1 VYSDK
6 INMKRFFYLIY
17 LVVGVLILFQ
27 TSRLIGTAVER
38 RFLREL
44 KPARVERALQQ
55 HRWPEP
61 VIDYDISMFSSPLFS
76 LRQPGAALT
85 DEGEETGEG
94 FDSPLVKNYELNG
107 VIILSGNKSMALIR
121 RTRERE
127 SQMYKK
133 GDMIDS
139 YELVKIERHRVFL
152 SNGLSTSILPMYYK
166 HTVRRA
172 GTSRTATPK
181 KEASSSY
188 ADAKQFKKVLSRSD
202 VENRVFSKVNEIL
215 TQIAISPYMV
225 NGKMQGLRLIRVP
238 NESIVFELGGRSGDV
253 IKRVN
258 GHELNQ
264 VDQMYKLWENIKD
277 DSSITVDLE
286 RKKQMFSYNF
296 EIRE

>member
-1 VYSDK
+1 
-6 INMKRFFYLIY
+6 MKKLFYLIY
-17 LVVGVLILFQ
+17 IALGVLILFQ
-27 TSRLIGTAVER
+27 TSKLIGTAVER
-38 RFLREL
+38 RLLREL
-44 KPARVERALQQ
+44 KPIRVERVPQQ
-55 HRWPEP
+55 TRWPEP
-61 VIDYDISMFSSPLFS
+61 GIDYDISMFSSPLFS
-76 LRQPGAALT
+76 LRQPGTSLPEEGGEA
-85 DEGEETGEG
+85 DEGV
-94 FDSPLVKNYELNG
+94 DSPLVNSYELNG
-107 VIILSGNKSMALIR
+107 VIILPGDRSMALIR

-127 SQMYKK
+127 SQTYKK

-152 SNGLSTSILPMYYK
+152 SDGLSTSVLPMFHK

-172 GTSRTATPK
+172 STVRASTPK
-181 KEASSSY
+181 REESSDY

-225 NGKMQGLRLIRVP
+225 NGEMQGLRLIRVP

>member
-1 VYSDK
+1 
-6 INMKRFFYLIY
+6 MKKLFYLIY
-17 LVVGVLILFQ
+17 IALGVLILFQ
-27 TSRLIGTAVER
+27 TSKLIGTAVER
-38 RFLREL
+38 RLLREL
-44 KPARVERALQQ
+44 KPNRLERVPQQ
-55 HRWPEP
+55 TRWPEP
-61 VIDYDISMFSSPLFS
+61 GIDYDISMFSSPLFS
-76 LRQPGAALT
+76 LRQPGTSLPEEGGET
-85 DEGEETGEG
+85 DEGM
-94 FDSPLVKNYELNG
+94 DSPLVKSYELNG
-107 VIILSGNKSMALIR
+107 VIILPGDRSMALIR

-127 SQMYKK
+127 SQTYKK

-152 SNGLSTSILPMYYK
+152 SDGLSTSVLPMFHK
-166 HTVRRA
+166 HTVRRV
-172 GTSRTATPK
+172 RTVRASTPK
-181 KEASSSY
+181 QEASSDF

-225 NGKMQGLRLIRVP
+225 NGEMQGLRLIRVP

>member
-1 VYSDK
+1 
-6 INMKRFFYLIY
+6 
-17 LVVGVLILFQ
+17 
-27 TSRLIGTAVER
+27 
-38 RFLREL
+38 
-44 KPARVERALQQ
+44 
-55 HRWPEP
+55 
-61 VIDYDISMFSSPLFS
+61 
-76 LRQPGAALT
+76 
-85 DEGEETGEG
+85 
-94 FDSPLVKNYELNG
+94 
-107 VIILSGNKSMALIR
+107 
-121 RTRERE
+121 
-127 SQMYKK
+127 
-133 GDMIDS
+133 MIDS

-152 SNGLSTSILPMYYK
+152 SDGLSTSVLPMFHK

-172 GTSRTATPK
+172 GTVRASTPK
-181 KEASSSY
+181 QEESSDY

-225 NGKMQGLRLIRVP
+225 NGEMQGLRLIRVP

>member
-1 VYSDK
+1 
-6 INMKRFFYLIY
+6 MKKLFYLIY
-17 LVVGVLILFQ
+17 LAVGVLILFQ
-27 TSRLIGTAVER
+27 TSKLIGTAVER

-44 KPARVERALQQ
+44 KPPSVENDLQQ
-55 HRWPEP
+55 TRWPEAG
-61 VIDYDISMFSSPLFS
+61 IDYDISMFSSPLFS
-76 LRQPGAALT
+76 LRQPSAALP
-85 DEGEETGEG
+85 DSGEETPEG
-94 FDSPLVKNYELNG
+94 FDSPLVKSYELNG
-107 VIILSGNKSMALIR
+107 VIILPGDKSMALIR
-121 RTRERE
+121 RARERE

-139 YELVKIERHRVFL
+139 YGLVKIERQRVFL
-152 SNGLSTSILPMYYK
+152 SDGLSTSVLPMYYK
-166 HTVRRA
+166 HTVRQASTVRD
-172 GTSRTATPK
+172 STPK
-181 KEASSSY
+181 RESSTTY
-188 ADAKQFKKVLSRSD
+188 ANAKQFKKVLSRSD

-225 NGKMQGLRLIRVP
+225 NGEMQGLRLIRVP